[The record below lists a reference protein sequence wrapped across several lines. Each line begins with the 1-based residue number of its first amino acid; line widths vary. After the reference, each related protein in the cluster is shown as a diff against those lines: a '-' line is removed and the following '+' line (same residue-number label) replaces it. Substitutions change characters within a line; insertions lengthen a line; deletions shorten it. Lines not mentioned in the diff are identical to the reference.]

1 MDIIPKLTFYDSLC
15 MMVCGYIILCI
26 MMGTLNPNGNVLFY
40 VFCYLVG
47 LVYHRLLEM
56 MTPCLRNIPCMI
68 KQGRESVKE
77 GTSVLPPA
85 TRVNYNKA
93 YYLLMDKQCLNNIP
107 ILEAQAAFCKDMFL
121 LLLSLLVGVLSS
133 HFEGDGMEFG
143 FYPTSL
149 FLLALI
155 IALVFVWYYTQMK
168 IHHLVWEGYYY
179 IFSTLNHY
187 GNEETD
193 S

>member
-1 MDIIPKLTFYDSLC
+1 MPKLTFYDSLC

-68 KQGRESVKE
+68 KQGREIVKE

-85 TRVNYNKA
+85 TKANYNKA
-93 YYLLMDKQCLNNIP
+93 YYLLMEKQCLNNIP

-121 LLLSLLVGVLSS
+121 LLLALLVGVLSS
-133 HFEGDGMEFG
+133 HFEGNGIEFG

-149 FLLALI
+149 FLFALI

-179 IFSTLNHY
+179 NIFKTLNHY
-187 GNEETD
+187 GNEEAD